1 MSDDSQCTSSSV
13 SERLSVQL
21 PCLDRWRR
29 CASLVPS
36 RFVRLYLWGEFAL
49 LILGLPLLLYLYRH
63 VLAEWFIPIL
73 GGLAVG
79 CTVFL
84 WLDGS
89 FERRQLWNR
98 SDFRQHLTRTLRWFL
113 PGALLVGGAF
123 ALFRPDLLLTFPRFY
138 PEVWLGILVTY
149 PILSVYPQEVVFR
162 AFFFH
167 RYHVLFPTLWG
178 KVAASGLTF
187 GFAHIIFANWLA
199 PVMTAIIGFQFAF
212 TYARTGSTLQVAVEH
227 GIWGVY
233 AFTVGL
239 GWFVYSGAV

>member
-1 MSDDSQCTSSSV
+1 MSDDVECTPSPM
-13 SERLSVQL
+13 SERLPVQR
-21 PCLDRWRR
+21 PPEDRWVH
-29 CASLVPS
+29 CASLVPD
-36 RFVRLYLWGEFAL
+36 RFSRLYLWGEFAL
-49 LILGLPLLLYLYRH
+49 LFLGLPLLLYTHRD
-63 VLAEWFIPIL
+63 VLAGWFIPIL

-79 CTVFL
+79 CTILL

-113 PGALLVGGAF
+113 PGALLVGVAF
-123 ALFRPDLLLTFPRFY
+123 AFLRPDLLLTFPRSY

-149 PILSVYPQEVVFR
+149 PVLSVYPQEVVFR
-162 AFFFH
+162 TFFFH
-167 RYHVLFPTLWG
+167 RYHALFPTLWG

-199 PVMTAIIGFQFAF
+199 PVMTSVIGFQFAL

-227 GIWGVY
+227 GVWGVY

-239 GWFVYSGAV
+239 GWFVYSGAI